1 MGWRLVQPPTSWDIF
16 QFECIGFVIWDLTDG
31 ILQLWI
37 DLRLEMG
44 LSKTTI
50 SRLHFSPCA
59 SNSWYYYI
67 GILFCLCVVFLFYR
81 CMNQAVYFCTG
92 ELQPALYAHYG
103 LAMERRSAEW
113 YDGRVGAFWKE
124 HQWYCWWLK
133 SCTSWQV
140 VFPII
145 YRVSYIPGGAG
156 FQPST
161 VVAVVTI
168 WEPLFFLCLNFIL
181 MNIGRWS

>member
-1 MGWRLVQPPTSWDIF
+1 MIQFDEYIFQMGWFNQQKLFEIFF

-31 ILQLWI
+31 ISQLWI

-113 YDGRVGAFWKE
+113 YDGW
-124 HQWYCWWLK
+124 
-133 SCTSWQV
+133 
-140 VFPII
+140 
-145 YRVSYIPGGAG
+145 
-156 FQPST
+156 
-161 VVAVVTI
+161 
-168 WEPLFFLCLNFIL
+168 CL
-181 MNIGRWS
+181 

>member
-1 MGWRLVQPPTSWDIF
+1 MGWFNHQLVEIFF

-50 SRLHFSPCA
+50 SRLHFLVHVLL
-59 SNSWYYYI
+59 
-67 GILFCLCVVFLFYR
+67 ILGTTRYSFLCVCVVFDFYR

-113 YDGRVGAFWKE
+113 CDGPTQRSW
-124 HQWYCWWLK
+124 CLLK
-133 SCTSWQV
+133 RTPV
-140 VFPII
+140 
-145 YRVSYIPGGAG
+145 
-156 FQPST
+156 